1 MRFYISKIFKNP
13 FFQYFSKLLG
23 LNEVA
28 LLPTNGKQARPL
40 TIVVSI
46 MCALGCLAAL
56 SARIGFRAADAWT
69 SELKSALTILVEAP
83 KDEANIL
90 RAVQITQQTKGVKSA
105 SSMSRE
111 KAKELLKN
119 YGANIGSLLDELP
132 LPNLIEVGLDTN
144 SKDTAKELQANLSAQ
159 GFKVEVDDHSR
170 YSGEIVKTSA
180 VLRGAALLALLALM
194 IASVASIAFAAR
206 AALETQ
212 SECVQILHL
221 IGAEDEF
228 VIHEVQARFTRL
240 GLIAGAYGAIG
251 AAILIIIAN
260 LIMQMGAS
268 DLTSGTKLLRW
279 WDFWILLVAPLIS
292 AIASA
297 LAARI
302 AARDTLKELV

>member
-1 MRFYISKIFKNP
+1 MRFYFSKFFKHT
-13 FFQYFSKLLG
+13 FFQYFSKILG

-83 KDEANIL
+83 KDEVNIL
-90 RAVQITQQTKGVKSA
+90 RAVQITQQTQGVKSA
-105 SSMSRE
+105 NSMSRE

-132 LPNLIEVGLDTN
+132 LPNLIEVGLKADA
-144 SKDTAKELQANLSAQ
+144 KDTAKALQANLSAQ
-159 GFKVEVDDHSR
+159 GFKVEIDDHSR
-170 YSGEIVKTSA
+170 YSGEIVRTSA

-251 AAILIIIAN
+251 AAILVISAN
-260 LIMQMGAS
+260 FVMQMGAS
-268 DLTSGTKLLRW
+268 DLTSGTKLLHW
-279 WDFWILLVAPLIS
+279 WDFWILIIAPIIS